1 MDFTDNVRLIKN
13 NELDQLMNLYKQLNV
28 DDEEIRDKAYL
39 SNLWS
44 EIINDPNLYY
54 LVAEQDG
61 ILVSSCTV
69 AIIKNLTRGGR
80 PYALIE
86 NVITHKDYRKCGYGK
101 TVIEKA
107 IQLAK
112 DKNCYK
118 VMLLTGRKDEG
129 VMSFYESCGFKRGVK
144 TGFIKDLR

>member
-1 MDFTDNVRLIKN
+1 MDLLNNVRLIKAD
-13 NELDQLMNLYKQLNV
+13 ELDQLMNLYKQLV
-28 DDEEIRDKAYL
+28 DDEEIDDKTYL

-44 EIINDPNLYY
+44 EIMNDPNLYY
-54 LVAEQDG
+54 FVAEQDG
-61 ILVSSCTV
+61 LLVSSCTV

-86 NVITHKDYRKCGYGK
+86 NVITHKEYRKCGYGK
-101 TVIEKA
+101 AVIEKA
-107 IQLAK
+107 VQLAEQ
-112 DKNCYK
+112 KNCYK